1 MAQGLSVSN
10 LKALGFEGG
19 LVGEF
24 TNPEHNSE
32 RFNDYVN
39 NKVVGAYNHAE
50 GEGNVIGEFDV
61 LVVSSKDWSIGL
73 ITH

>member
-1 MAQGLSVSN
+1 MAQGLSVAN

-24 TNPEHNSE
+24 TNAEHNSE

-39 NKVVGAYNHAE
+39 NKIIGAYNHAE
-50 GEGNVIGEFDV
+50 GEGNIIGEFDV
-61 LVVSSKDWSIGL
+61 LVVSPKGWK
-73 ITH
+73 ITLRDH